1 MECEAFW
8 LADPHLNSSAEGV
21 RYSARFS
28 LRVFPS
34 SISDQWWWSCSFTA
48 KMLMMI
54 ESAISLLTL
63 VIVAARA
70 VNVLP

>member
-1 MECEAFW
+1 MFLDYLFLGYNTATAFSPTDAMP
-8 LADPHLNSSAEGV
+8 LTH
-21 RYSARFS
+21 R
-28 LRVFPS
+28 
-34 SISDQWWWSCSFTA
+34 A
-48 KMLMMI
+48 KMLMML